1 MFASSKFPKFSL
13 KTKLKRN
20 HSETKNKIE
29 QNKQTI
35 KDILRLK
42 IHTFPNSTSN
52 PNPNSIND
60 SFRTKQTNQT
70 NKTKTKTARILWDLD
85 SQFGCG
91 WGPRPTFASGSNRTD
106 PADCNVSTSLPIIP
120 CWGQQRP
127 HALCYPTLTT
137 SPRQLVRDPSLTTIT
152 KQTKQTKQ
160 NKNNKTKTKHLTH
173 FTFANSNLPKFNFK
187 SKFNF
192 NQ

>member
-60 SFRTKQTNQT
+60 SFRTKQTKQ
-70 NKTKTKTARILWDLD
+70 TKTKTARSLWYLD

-160 NKNNKTKTKHLTH
+160 KNI
-173 FTFANSNLPKFNFK
+173 
-187 SKFNF
+187 
-192 NQ
+192 